1 MKISVVIITKNEQDD
16 LPYCLENVKWADEII
31 VVDSGSTDTTV
42 DTAKRFGAKVFE
54 RKWEGYGIQ
63 KNFAID
69 KAVNKWVLSID
80 ADEVISPELQRE
92 IKEIIKGSDDYV
104 AFKIPRKLIFQGKFL
119 RWGGCYPDYQI
130 RLFRKGKARFNL
142 DLVHEKLDVDGKIG
156 RLKNSLEHHSYKN
169 LSDYFE
175 RFNRYTTLN
184 ALKRFDNKNKFY
196 LWQYLY
202 APIKF
207 IKIYFLKLGFL
218 DGSAGLNWALLCSFF
233 DIVKFLKLKEL
244 HTSGK

>member
-1 MKISVVIITKNEQDD
+1 MKISVVIITKNEQDN

-42 DTAKRFGAKVFE
+42 DIAKRFGAKIFE
-54 RKWEGYGIQ
+54 KKWEGYGIQ

-69 KAVNKWVLSID
+69 NAENDWVLSID
-80 ADEVISPELQRE
+80 ADEIISPELQNE
-92 IKEIIKGSDDYV
+92 IKKIIKNDSDC
-104 AFKIPRKLIFQGKFL
+104 ASFKIPRKLIFQGKFL

-130 RLFRKGKARFNL
+130 RLFRKGKAKFNL
-142 DLVHEKLDVDGKIG
+142 DLVHEKLVVDDKIG
-156 RLKNSLEHHSYKN
+156 RLKNSIEHHSYKN

-184 ALKRFDNKNKFY
+184 ALKRFDNRKRFY

-202 APIKF
+202 APVKF
-207 IKIYFLKLGFL
+207 IKLYFLQLGFL
-218 DGSAGLNWALLCSFF
+218 DGIPGLNWALLCSFF
-233 DIVKFLKLKEL
+233 DIIKFLKLKEL
-244 HTSGK
+244 HTSDK